1 MGLVATYFLLI
12 REFFSNKTV
21 ALFICSFFLLSFVVT
36 KHFTLPLTDVPFF
49 CCCMS
54 CIAVMSYITK
64 MDWSWRFVIVAVTA
78 WLLTLVAISVRRVRI
93 GLIPALVF
101 MIVCSP
107 HFKTLLKRTC
117 GRTKLMIVV
126 VSVFVG
132 VGTMIV
138 VAETSA
144 LSDFIAIT
152 KESRLS
158 TLVFQILSYRLT
170 EFGGLFVNVPTSKTP
185 KEIHFMVSWLGV
197 IPFYSHCWA

>member
-1 MGLVATYFLLI
+1 
-12 REFFSNKTV
+12 
-21 ALFICSFFLLSFVVT
+21 
-36 KHFTLPLTDVPFF
+36 
-49 CCCMS
+49 
-54 CIAVMSYITK
+54 

-197 IPFYSHCWA
+197 IPSSTHTARLSYETKENWSNRSVSGMLHGNVRTTIRDSGCR